1 MTFLERVRAAVRAFA
16 LGQAVVERSDMAWGH
31 DPSTFA
37 PGEYGDYIAT
47 SNGVYACSTLR
58 ASLLSSLPL
67 TVYRQRANGD
77 TQVVSGGPLPALL
90 RKVNPFWTFQRLL
103 EMTELSLCLWGSA
116 YWFVERGQSGTM
128 QPSEIWWGRPDRVR
142 VVPHPTNYLSAF
154 LYDGLNGQALTFQP
168 SEVIWFRFPNPVDEY
183 AGLAPLAAARGAA
196 DYAGA
201 AMTANRALFTNGIQL
216 GGTIFPKSGMT
227 LSPEQAREIEIGLQ
241 RRFQGIDRAHRW
253 AVFRTE
259 LDMRPMGISPRDA
272 EFTGGMRL
280 ALEDIARAYR
290 VPLDLIG
297 GQRTYE
303 NVAAAM
309 RAIWTNCLQ
318 PEARYIAS
326 ELTEQL
332 VPMFGTAADLVEF
345 DFSGVEPLQ
354 EAEGLVWERERQQ
367 IELGLMTRNEWR
379 DERGQ
384 TPLPWGDAWW
394 APSTLTPV
402 TAPAASSAAQSPR
415 QAESAHQRMD
425 YGGAAHLARFA
436 RFAAVSD
443 PLETRFATEVNGLF
457 ARQRA
462 SILANVGRAARQL
475 DPANPFDLAR
485 WVREF
490 RQAVRVIL
498 RDVVAAG
505 GQMGLDDLLPSV
517 DIPLNF
523 NLSAP
528 AVIQFLEERAQR
540 FATQVNETTWQAL
553 KASLAEGIQAGETIE
568 ELAQRVDSVMTQRRS
583 TTETIARTE
592 VIGALNGG
600 SLEMWR
606 QSGVVAKK
614 QWLAAL
620 DDRLRDT
627 HRAAHGQAVGIDQNF
642 AVGDGHGPH
651 PGAIG
656 IAAEDIN
663 CRCSMVPILDTEI

>member
-1 MTFLERVRAAVRAFA
+1 MTFTDRLRAAIRAFV
-16 LGQAVVERSDMAWGH
+16 LGSAVVEPADMAWGH
-31 DPSTFA
+31 DPSEFA
-37 PGEYGDYIAT
+37 PAALGDYIGT
-47 SNGVYACSTLR
+47 SNGVYSCATLR
-58 ASLLSSLPL
+58 ASLLSSVPL
-67 TVYRQRANGD
+67 RVYRVRGNGD
-77 TQVVSGGPLPALL
+77 KQTVTSGPLVSLL
-90 RKVNPFWTFQRLL
+90 SKINPYWTFQRLI

-116 YWFVERGQSGTM
+116 YWFLERGQSGKMT
-128 QPSEIWWGRPDRVR
+128 PSEIWWGRPDRVR
-142 VVPHPTNYLSAF
+142 VVPHPRDYVSGF
-154 LYDGLNGQALTFQP
+154 LYDSPHGGQLAFAP
-168 SEVIWFRFPNPVDEY
+168 SEVIWLRYPNPVDEY
-183 AGLAPLAAARGAA
+183 AGLSPLMASQVSV
-196 DYAGA
+196 DYATT
-201 AMTANRALFTNGIQL
+201 AMTSNRNLFRNGIQM
-216 GGTIFPKSGMT
+216 GGAIFPKSGYEFT
-227 LSPEQAREIEIGLQ
+227 PEQARDIETTLA

-253 AVFRTE
+253 AVFRAE
-259 LDMRPMGISPRDA
+259 LAMQPLGMSPRDA
-272 EFTGGMRL
+272 EFVSGLRL

-290 VPLDLIG
+290 VPMDLIG

-303 NVAAAM
+303 NVNAAM
-309 RAIWTNCLQ
+309 TAIWTNCIR
-318 PEARYIAS
+318 PETRFISS

-332 VPMFGTAADLVEF
+332 LPMFGSAADLVEF
-345 DFSGVEPLQ
+345 DLSQVEPLQ
-354 EAEGLVWERERQQ
+354 EAQGAVWQREREQ
-367 IELGLMTRNEWR
+367 IEVGVLTRNEWR
-379 DERGQ
+379 ASHGEA
-384 TPLPWGDAWW
+384 TLPWGDAWW
-394 APSTLTPV
+394 APAGLTPV
-402 TAPAASSAAQSPR
+402 VAPAASSAAQSPR

-462 SILANVGRAARQL
+462 SILAHVGRGTRQL